1 MKNKIF
7 EGDSPTLTSKKILIF
22 FFMLMNNAVFEKTIE
37 NMKKHRNIQPMA
49 TQMWRTYVVSEA
61 NYHYYK
67 VFHSNFISKKRE
79 NLKH

>member
-49 TQMWRTYVVSEA
+49 TQM
-61 NYHYYK
+61 
-67 VFHSNFISKKRE
+67 
-79 NLKH
+79 